1 MPTSR
6 GSERL
11 LQKYLKEAL
20 CAVPQTSTPTDM
32 HDRDTCHLDAVA
44 QRGQIPSR
52 PNCVLQSQ
60 SPPLLLKLMS
70 HDSSNVF
77 LWLQN
82 HFA

>member
-1 MPTSR
+1 MSASR

-11 LQKYLKEAL
+11 LQEYLKRGPLSIPPEQY
-20 CAVPQTSTPTDM
+20 PNRHTQQE
-32 HDRDTCHLDAVA
+32 HLPSGC
-44 QRGQIPSR
+44 RGPEGTN
-52 PNCVLQSQ
+52 PHPPKCVLLSQ
-60 SPPLLLKLMS
+60 SPPLLSKLMS

>member
-1 MPTSR
+1 MSASR

-20 CAVPQTSTPTDM
+20 CAFPQTSTPTDM

-52 PNCVLQSQ
+52 PNVFYNHSL
-60 SPPLLLKLMS
+60 PL
-70 HDSSNVF
+70 F
-77 LWLQN
+77 C
-82 HFA
+82 